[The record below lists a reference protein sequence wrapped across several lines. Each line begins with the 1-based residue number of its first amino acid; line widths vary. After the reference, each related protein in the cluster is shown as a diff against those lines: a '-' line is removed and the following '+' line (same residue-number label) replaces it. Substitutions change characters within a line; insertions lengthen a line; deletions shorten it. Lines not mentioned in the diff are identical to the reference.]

1 MKVVFYLKSC
11 NTCTRIIKE
20 IKLDSSFIFREIKS
34 NPLTLKE
41 IEMIHDLSKNYE
53 SIFNKRAKLFTEKKL
68 KDVTLTELEYKNY
81 ILENYTFLKRPVII
95 TDQKIFIG
103 NSKKNILELKK
114 HLGE

>member
-20 IKLDSSFIFREIKS
+20 IKLDSSFVFREIKS

-53 SIFNKRAKLFTEKKL
+53 SIFNKGAKLFTEKKL

>member
-20 IKLDSSFIFREIKS
+20 LKLDSSFTFREIKS
-34 NPLTLKE
+34 KPLNIME

-53 SIFNKRAKLFTEKKL
+53 CIFNKRAKKKKKKNL
-68 KDVTLTELEYKNY
+68 KGVALTELEYKNF

-95 TDQKIFIG
+95 TGEKIFIG
-103 NSKKNILELKK
+103 NSKENILELKK

>member
-20 IKLDSSFIFREIKS
+20 LKLDSSFTFREIKS
-34 NPLTLKE
+34 KPLTIME
-41 IEMIHDLSKNYE
+41 IEMIHDLSKSYE
-53 SIFNKRAKLFTEKKL
+53 SVFNKRAKLFSEKNL
-68 KDVTLTELEYKNY
+68 KNITLSESEYKNF

-95 TDQKIFIG
+95 TGEKIFIG
-103 NSKKNILELKK
+103 NSKENILELKK

>member
-1 MKVVFYLKSC
+1 MKLVFYLKSC

-20 IKLDSSFIFREIKS
+20 IKLDSSFVFREIKS

-41 IEMIHDLSKNYE
+41 IEIIHDLSKNYE

>member
-20 IKLDSSFIFREIKS
+20 LKLDSSFIFREIKS
-34 NPLTLKE
+34 NPLTIME
-41 IEMIHDLSKNYE
+41 IEMIHDLSKSYE
-53 SIFNKRAKLFTEKKL
+53 SVFNKRAKLFSEKNL
-68 KDVTLTELEYKNY
+68 KNITLSESEYKNF

-95 TDQKIFIG
+95 TGEKIFIG
-103 NSKKNILELKK
+103 NSKENILELKK

>member
-34 NPLTLKE
+34 NPLSTGE
-41 IEMIHDLSKNYE
+41 IEMIHELSKSYE
-53 SIFNKRAKLFTEKKL
+53 SIFNKRAKLFSEKNL
-68 KDVTLTELEYKNY
+68 KDVALTELEYKNF

-95 TDQKIFIG
+95 TGEKIFIG
-103 NSKKNILELKK
+103 NSKENILELKK

>member
-20 IKLDSSFIFREIKS
+20 IKLDSSFVFREIKS

-41 IEMIHDLSKNYE
+41 IEIIHDLSKNYE